1 MEAVPSSPL
10 NSCYKLLRG
19 LSFKA
24 AAPSVITSVSCF
36 DLAWVSRS
44 SGPGDCTSRDSHDS
58 GAREADGF
66 LNNVEDPLGEADGGS
81 TAALVKAEA
90 IESIGADC
98 LERLPS
104 LIHHSSLTLKQTHI
118 NQPTATT
125 LINHLINPNN
135 LDQLTMKCLFFVACF
150 LAVLHSAL
158 AVPTVAPRAEVTNEA
173 ATKGQSDQK
182 CLVYGCGAYGYAGY
196 A

>member
-1 MEAVPSSPL
+1 MVTVEVRVGRFSWR
-10 NSCYKLLRG
+10 LL
-19 LSFKA
+19 
-24 AAPSVITSVSCF
+24 P
-36 DLAWVSRS
+36 
-44 SGPGDCTSRDSHDS
+44 
-58 GAREADGF
+58 
-66 LNNVEDPLGEADGGS
+66 GEADEGS

-135 LDQLTMKCLFFVACF
+135 LDQLTMNCLFFVACF

-173 ATKGQSDQK
+173 ATKGQSEQK
-182 CLVYGCGAYGYAGY
+182 CLVYGCGAYGYPGY
-196 A
+196 AYGNNLGGRIYGGGALGLNLLGGGWAGETQSTEVLTSTATHYSLFPVVLAST